1 MDALRNAFAERLAE
15 VEAYL
20 EFLRVLEARAQDGPP
35 KLEGAEHPISAQQQK
50 ILYSSVYLQ
59 LYNLVEST
67 MTRCIDAV
75 ALSAAQ
81 AGTWVPGDLS
91 GDLRK
96 EWVRV
101 IARTHKELTPD
112 HRLESALVLCEHLV
126 AALPVANFEID
137 TGGGGNW
144 DDNAIEKISE
154 RLGLALVVSQPVYSS
169 VKRKIRND
177 LGPLQL
183 VKDLRNRL
191 AHGSISFTE
200 CAENVTVTQL
210 MELKQKTVDYMREV
224 VERFITYLSS
234 HEFLL
239 PARRPEQAPV
249 AVA

>member
-1 MDALRNAFAERLAE
+1 MEALRTGFAERLSE
-15 VEAYL
+15 VETYL
-20 EFLRVLEARAQDGPP
+20 EFLVVLDARAQSGPP

-75 ALSAAQ
+75 AQSAAQ

-91 GDLRK
+91 AELRK

-101 IARTHKELTPD
+101 IARTNVELNAD
-112 HRLESALVLCEHLV
+112 NRLASALVLCEHLV
-126 AALPVANFEID
+126 SALPVAHFDMEK
-137 TGGGGNW
+137 GSGGNW
-144 DDNAIEKISE
+144 DDNAIEQFSE
-154 RLGLALVVSQPVYSS
+154 RLGLALMVSQPVYSS
-169 VKRKIRND
+169 IKQPIRND

-200 CAENVTVTQL
+200 CAGDVTVAQL
-210 MELKQKTVDYMREV
+210 IELKQKTVDYMREV
-224 VERFITYLSS
+224 VERFISYLTG
-234 HEFLL
+234 HEFLVA
-239 PARRPEQAPV
+239 ARRPA
-249 AVA
+249 A

>member
-1 MDALRNAFAERLAE
+1 METLRTGFAERLSE
-15 VEAYL
+15 VETYL
-20 EFLRVLEARAQDGPP
+20 EFLIVLDARAQSGPP

-59 LYNLVEST
+59 LYNLIEST

-75 ALSAAQ
+75 AHIAAQ

-91 GDLRK
+91 ADLRK

-101 IARTHKELTPD
+101 VARTNVELNPD
-112 HRLESALVLCEHLV
+112 HRLESALALCEHLV
-126 AALPVANFEID
+126 SALPVANFDIEK
-137 TGGGGNW
+137 GGGGNW
-144 DDNAIEKISE
+144 DDNAIEKFSE

-169 VKRKIRND
+169 VKQPIRND

-200 CAENVTVTQL
+200 CAGDVTVAQL
-210 MELKQKTVDYMREV
+210 IELKQKTVDYMREV
-224 VERFITYLSS
+224 VERFISYLSG
-234 HEFLL
+234 HEFLV
-239 PARRPEQAPV
+239 PARRPA
-249 AVA
+249 A